1 MLDRD
6 VLSVAPFGPRS
17 PVVAHA
23 GEAGEL
29 ESDIGMGGAGAAL
42 AIRHDLGIG
51 PQTQL
56 LELHAH
62 LPRGFQLPVGAVA
75 RGPIAMDRAGDGTRA
90 AGADALS
97 VVFLVAADI
106 EDLDL
111 RAPDAFDQEGAG
123 GGDFLARL
131 RDEARGPDRGGRVG
145 ELFAR

>member
-29 ESDIGMGGAGAAL
+29 ESDIGMGGAVAAL

-51 PQTQL
+51 PQAQL
-56 LELHAH
+56 LELHPQ
-62 LPRGFQLPVGAVA
+62 LPRGFQFSVGAVA
-75 RGPIAMDRAGDGTRA
+75 RGPIAMDRSGYGSRTAR
-90 AGADALS
+90 ADALS
-97 VVFLVAADI
+97 VVFLVAADV

-111 RAPDAFDQEGAG
+111 RAPDALDQEGAG
-123 GGDFLARL
+123 SGD
-131 RDEARGPDRGGRVG
+131 
-145 ELFAR
+145 